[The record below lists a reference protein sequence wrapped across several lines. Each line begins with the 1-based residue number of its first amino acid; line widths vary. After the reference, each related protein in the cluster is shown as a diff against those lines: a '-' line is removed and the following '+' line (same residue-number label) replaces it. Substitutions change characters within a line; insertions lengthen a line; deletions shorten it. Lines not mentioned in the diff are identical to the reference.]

1 MFDLNQDE
9 EHLEQV
15 LEEDEADLD
24 LDREDGIITK
34 SPTKERFK
42 VDWKGSKHIL
52 SLTKRIIDIVR

>member
-34 SPTKERFK
+34 SPTKERLK
-42 VDWKGSKHIL
+42 VDIL
-52 SLTKRIIDIVR
+52 LEG